1 MNSGKPYTVS
11 VRLMTYNHAK
21 YIRQAMES
29 ILAQKTDFNVE
40 VVVGDDFST
49 DGTLDIVRE
58 YQSTEKIHIRILE
71 RKVGDEYWTK
81 RQKLGRLYNFINIL
95 ENCTGEYIA
104 FLDGDDFWLDN
115 HKLQKQVDFLRSN
128 SEFILIAG
136 NSKVGFENDPDR
148 SEFFRPS
155 WTACTSTIISIEDQI
170 KYSPTF
176 HISSVLCKNKV
187 LNLIP
192 DFIYKTIS
200 GDIVL
205 FTILSSVG
213 KYYYVDNVVSYY
225 RVNNAGITQSYQGY
239 ERLRYKYERKVYM
252 YKLLNEH
259 FELKYAHLFNS
270 FIRFYSKML
279 VKSPRKWEDY
289 FSHLIYLIKK
299 MNEPYLIVMFIR
311 HLASKLYLKSKFFF
325 N

>member
-1 MNSGKPYTVS
+1 MKYTVS
-11 VRLMTYNHAK
+11 VRLMTYNHSA
-21 YIRQAMES
+21 YVREALES
-29 ILAQKTDFNVE
+29 ILSQQTDFYVE

-71 RKVGDEYWTK
+71 RKIGDEYWTK

-115 HKLQKQVDFLRSN
+115 LKLQKQVDFLRSN
-128 SEFILIAG
+128 LEFVLIAG
-136 NSKVGFENDPDR
+136 NSKVGFEGDPDR
-148 SEFFRPS
+148 IEFFRPS
-155 WTACTSTIISIEDQI
+155 WTACSSTIVSIEDQI
-170 KYSPTF
+170 KYAPAF
-176 HISSVLCKNKV
+176 HISSVLCRNTL

-205 FTILSSVG
+205 FTILSSAG
-213 KYYYVDNVVSYY
+213 KYYYADDVVSYY

-239 ERLRYKYERKVYM
+239 ERLRYKYERKLFM
-252 YKLLNEH
+252 YKSLNKY
-259 FELKYAHLFNS
+259 FGFKYAHLFKP
-270 FIRFYSKML
+270 FIRAYSRRL
-279 VKSPRKWEDY
+279 AKSPRKLGDY
-289 FSHLIYLIKK
+289 FSQLVYSIGRL
-299 MNEPYLIVMFIR
+299 NEPYLLMMFIR
-311 HLASKLYLKSKFFF
+311 HLTSKLYLKLKTF
-325 N
+325 